1 MDTPAAKRREQAF
14 TKVELLVTIVVIAIL
29 AVVAAVVLDKARQ
42 RARRIQC
49 INNLRQVSMGFRL
62 FSADGSPDYPFTSL
76 SNGAAVLP
84 GITPFD
90 SKTPADLWKLYQ
102 AAANDI
108 SSPRILVCPG
118 DPVRISADSFGTN
131 GPSTEF
137 SHAAQRLNAL
147 SYFASIDANEQYVEN
162 IHMGDRYLTRD
173 PEAKTEAPTAFLFGQ
188 HDVGYGSTSLPT
200 LRWISSV
207 HGGGGNATFMDGSGH
222 FLTTAKLR
230 EALRKQ
236 GTATN
241 RIWLPNSDATGRG
254 NP

>member
-29 AVVAAVVLDKARQ
+29 SVVAAVATDKARQ
-42 RARRIQC
+42 RAKRIQC
-49 INNLRQVSMGFRL
+49 INNLKQASLGFRL
-62 FSADGSPDYPFTSL
+62 YPADASSDYPFTSL
-76 SNGAAVLP
+76 SRGAAVP
-84 GITPFD
+84 AGIPPFD
-90 SKTPADLWKLYQ
+90 SKNPGELWKLFQ
-102 AAANDI
+102 SASMDLN
-108 SSPRILVCPG
+108 SPRIFVCPG

-173 PEAKTEAPTAFLFGQ
+173 PEAKTEANTAFLFGQ

-222 FLTTAKLR
+222 FLTSAKLR